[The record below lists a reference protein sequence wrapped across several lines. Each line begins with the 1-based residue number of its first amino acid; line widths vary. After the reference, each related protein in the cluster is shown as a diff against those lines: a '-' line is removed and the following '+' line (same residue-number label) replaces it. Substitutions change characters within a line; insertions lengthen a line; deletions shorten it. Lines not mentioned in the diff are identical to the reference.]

1 MNTSLATKIAG
12 TVVIILALIGLYLLA
27 DGVLSLIT
35 ANNPS
40 RQTQAQCASLG
51 GVYDGE
57 ACWYAGKITNID
69 DLMERLYGKPDR
81 AD

>member
-1 MNTSLATKIAG
+1 MSTTTKIAG
-12 TVVIILALIGLYLLA
+12 AIVIILALIGLYLLA

-40 RQTQAQCASLG
+40 RQVQAQCQSLG

-57 ACWYAGKITNID
+57 QCWYAGKVTNID
-69 DLMERLYGKPDR
+69 DLMERLYGD
-81 AD
+81 

>member
-1 MNTSLATKIAG
+1 MTKTTKIAG
-12 TVVIILALIGLYLLA
+12 AIVIILALIGLYLLA

-40 RQTQAQCASLG
+40 RQVQAQCQSLG

-57 ACWYAGKITNID
+57 QCWYAGKVTNID
-69 DLMERLYGKPDR
+69 DLMERVYGD
-81 AD
+81 

>member
-1 MNTSLATKIAG
+1 MSTTTKIAG
-12 TVVIILALIGLYLLA
+12 AIVMMLALIGLYLLA

-40 RQTQAQCASLG
+40 RQDQAQCQSLG

-57 ACWYAGKITNID
+57 QCWYAGKKTSID
-69 DLMERLYGKPDR
+69 DLMERLYGER
-81 AD
+81 

>member
-1 MNTSLATKIAG
+1 MTKTTKIAG
-12 TVVIILALIGLYLLA
+12 AIVIILALIGLYLLA

-40 RQTQAQCASLG
+40 RQVQAQCQSLG

-57 ACWYAGKITNID
+57 QCWYAGKVTSID
-69 DLMERLYGKPDR
+69 DLMERLYGN
-81 AD
+81 

>member
-1 MNTSLATKIAG
+1 MSTTTKIAG
-12 TVVIILALIGLYLLA
+12 AIVMILALIGLYLLA

-40 RQTQAQCASLG
+40 RHVQAQCQSLG

-57 ACWYAGKITNID
+57 QCWYAGKVTSID
-69 DLMERLYGKPDR
+69 DLMERLYGK
-81 AD
+81 